1 MVGKTP
7 HFGHVFARGSAV
19 LGAFPLHLPGWQ
31 HLRSTQRNAER
42 YQIPPLKAR
51 HFWKIRLRQL
61 KVGHAEFEP
70 SVSSWPPVSCEARG
84 LPRSGAH
91 PWAD

>member
-1 MVGKTP
+1 MARRTP

-19 LGAFPLHLPGWQ
+19 LGAFPLRLPGWR
-31 HLRSTQRNAER
+31 HLGSIQRNAEH

-61 KVGHAEFEP
+61 KVGHTEFEQ
-70 SVSSWPPVSCEARG
+70 SVSSWPLVSREARG
-84 LPRSGAH
+84 LPQSEAH

>member
-1 MVGKTP
+1 MTGQTP
-7 HFGHVFARGSAV
+7 HFGHVFTRSSVV
-19 LGAFPLHLPGWQ
+19 LGAFPLRLPGWQ
-31 HLRSTQRNAER
+31 HLGSIQRNAEC

-70 SVSSWPPVSCEARG
+70 SVSLWPPVSCEARG
-84 LPRSGAH
+84 FPRSEAH
-91 PWAD
+91 P